1 MKLPRNEVLV
11 GDAKKVLD
19 RLPENSVDMSM
30 TSPPYWGLRDY
41 GEESVTVWGGDPN
54 CEHQWVPHKVSLEHE
69 NRNFQEGTQEEVHGE
84 KGTTYIKKYD
94 DKKADFCQKCGAW
107 KGQLGLEPTPDLFV
121 KHLVSIFEKLK
132 KPLKPWGTLYV
143 VISDTYSSFG
153 GKQKE
158 EHLEKANVGATK
170 SGVQRGIRYCTKPEN
185 IEIPQK
191 CLCMIPERF
200 AMAMIQN
207 GWILRNKTIWHKP
220 NAMPS
225 SVKDRLNTTWE
236 YVYMFAQ
243 RQKYWWNLD
252 AIREPHKTGKWE
264 EMPPIGGK
272 KHKGEHPTYSGNTP
286 PSDPKGKNPGDI
298 IKPEGEKY
306 KEARKAHSPGERK
319 WYWAKKRP
327 NLPPATELVTF
338 LKKWKE
344 KKDITYKEIEERM
357 GYTEGDTVS
366 HWFTPP
372 SSEHGFSYPSV
383 EDWKKLKE
391 IFGFG
396 DQYDEQ
402 MTETKLVPVT
412 ATGHP
417 KGKNPGDYWNIT
429 TKPFPKAHFAVYP
442 PELCK
447 KPIKAG
453 CPKKVCQKCGKPKI
467 KKPDFKNIPVCR
479 CDEPEWKNGVVLD
492 PFAGAGSTWV
502 MARKLGRDFLGIEIV
517 EEYAEMARERIPD
530 ARLDKFL

>member
-1 MKLPRNEVLV
+1 MRKTKRGKNCLESCVILDRPKMKLPRNEVIV
-11 GDAKKVLD
+11 GDAKEVLE

-41 GEESVTVWGGDPN
+41 GEESVTVWGRDPS

-121 KHLVSIFEKLK
+121 KHLVTIFEKLK

-143 VISDTYSSFG
+143 VIADTYG
-153 GKQKE
+153 GGSGHNVKDMTE
-158 EHLEKANVGATK
+158 EKISKPTDGERLQRNVKA
-170 SGVQRGIRYCTKPEN
+170 
-185 IEIPQK
+185 K
-191 CLCMIPERF
+191 CLLMIPERF
-200 AMAMIQN
+200 AMAMINN

-243 RQKYWWNLD
+243 QQKYWWNLD

-272 KHKGEHPTYSGNTP
+272 KHKGKHPTYSGNTP
-286 PSDPKGKNPGDI
+286 PSDPKGKNPGDSVEV
-298 IKPEGEKY
+298 PESWGADKKGEY
-306 KEARKAHSPGERK
+306 HGEG
-319 WYWAKKRP
+319 
-327 NLPPATELVTF
+327 
-338 LKKWKE
+338 
-344 KKDITYKEIEERM
+344 KKDPHGKAQAPSDLKRNIIESFKEN
-357 GYTEGDTVS
+357 
-366 HWFTPP
+366 
-372 SSEHGFSYPSV
+372 
-383 EDWKKLKE
+383 
-391 IFGFG
+391 
-396 DQYDEQ
+396 
-402 MTETKLVPVT
+402 
-412 ATGHP
+412 P
-417 KGKNPGDYWNIT
+417 KGKNPGDYWSIS
-429 TKPFPKAHFAVYP
+429 TKPFPEAHFAVYP
-442 PELCK
+442 PSLCE

-453 CPKKVCQKCGKPKI
+453 CPEKVCQKCGKPKI

-479 CDEPEWKNGVVLD
+479 CDEPEWKNGIVLD

-502 MARKLGRDFLGIEIV
+502 MARKLGRDFIGIEIV

>member
-1 MKLPRNEVLV
+1 MKLPRNVVLV
-11 GDAKKVLD
+11 GDAKKVLE
-19 RLPENSVDMSM
+19 RLPENSVDMSI

-54 CEHQWVPHKVSLEHE
+54 CEHKWGDFDTYHDNLRFRDPNE
-69 NRNFQEGTQEEVHGE
+69 NAEVGNNANPE
-84 KGTTYIKKYD
+84 LYSDPERDQGI
-94 DKKADFCQKCGAW
+94 CVKCGAW

-121 KHLVSIFEKLK
+121 KHLVTIFEKLK

-143 VISDTYSSFG
+143 VIADTYG
-153 GKQKE
+153 GGSGHNVKGTTE
-158 EHLEKANVGATK
+158 EKINKPTDGKRLQRNVKA
-170 SGVQRGIRYCTKPEN
+170 
-185 IEIPQK
+185 K
-191 CLCMIPERF
+191 CLLMIPERF
-200 AMAMIQN
+200 AMAMINN
-207 GWILRNKTIWHKP
+207 GWVLRNKTIWHKP

-252 AIREPHKTGKWE
+252 AIREPHKWVDKNGERIGSKKFGK
-264 EMPPIGGK
+264 GK
-272 KHKGEHPTYSGNTP
+272 YKHESNPLHQ
-286 PSDPKGKNPGDI
+286 KGKNPGDVFRD
-298 IKPEGEKY
+298 KTSDESYKGEYAMRNAPE
-306 KEARKAHSPGERK
+306 PGQ
-319 WYWAKKRP
+319 
-327 NLPPATELVTF
+327 
-338 LKKWKE
+338 
-344 KKDITYKEIEERM
+344 
-357 GYTEGDTVS
+357 
-366 HWFTPP
+366 
-372 SSEHGFSYPSV
+372 EHAFH
-383 EDWKKLKE
+383 K
-391 IFGFG
+391 
-396 DQYDEQ
+396 
-402 MTETKLVPVT
+402 
-412 ATGHP
+412 

-442 PELCK
+442 PSLCE

-453 CPKKVCQKCGKPKI
+453 CPRKVCQKCGKPKV